1 MLSIDCK
8 DCNFKSMRKPL
19 NIPKALIP
27 ILLFMIFGH
36 FRAHTQNET
45 NSTDLLLAT
54 LPEIL
59 VSKDGDV
66 IGTASQWEQI
76 RRGEILEL
84 FRDHMFGRVPESDL
98 SISHHVKFMDRN
110 ALEGKAVMKEVEL
123 LVGNGSESMTIT
135 MLIYLPGESK
145 GPVPLFLGLNF
156 NGNHTIYPDPR
167 ITIPQSWVRN
177 NDQLGI
183 EDNRATV
190 RSRGAS
196 QSRWPMELILSRGYG
211 LATIYYGDI
220 DPDFD
225 DGFKNGING
234 LMDVESEIREKDAWG
249 SIAAWAWGLSR
260 AMDYFEEDADID
272 QSRVAVIGHSRL
284 GKTSLWAGAQDER
297 FALVISNNSGC
308 GGAALSRRVKGET
321 VGKINTSFPHWFCD
335 RFNEYNDNEAALPV
349 DQHML
354 MALMAPRPLYV
365 ASASEDLW
373 ADPYGEYLSLYY
385 GSRAYELYGL
395 PPLEDDQMPQVDQPV
410 VCGNLGYHIRTG
422 KHDLTSY
429 DWEQYLDFA
438 DKQMPQVIWEA
449 EKFPVTLEWIEEHI
463 QKSTPRLVLTPEVEK
478 VVREK
483 LDRGDPHTQSG
494 YELLQRHAESILD
507 LAPLTY
513 KKTGR
518 RLLGVSRE
526 AIGRLTTL
534 ALVYRFSQEERYLK
548 RLEEELTAVCTFSD
562 WNPSHFL
569 DVAEMAAGISLALD
583 WAGEWLSPEVETLAR
598 VSLVEKALK
607 PGIASSN
614 NNSWITTHSNWN
626 LVCHGGLSLAAL
638 AVFEDEPELASA
650 ILNQAIVHIP
660 LALEPYAPGGIYP
673 EGASY
678 WFYATTYLTVAI
690 SAYESALGT
699 DFGFT
704 KAPGVMESAV
714 FSQVMAGPSGDYF
727 NYFDASLDG
736 FHSMT
741 HFGMLAWFSA
751 RSGEEMDW
759 AAYESLLKNVESD
772 PQLMKGTR
780 FFSTHF
786 LNCALLNSKVK
797 SPYSWP
803 KVWSGGGE
811 EPIVVFR
818 DSENNPD
825 AFFLAAKGGMAAD
838 NHGNMDAGSFI
849 FELDGVRWSVDPGN
863 QSYHAL
869 EEIMGFALWNSA
881 QDSRRWSLLTKN
893 NFGHS
898 TLTVN
903 GEMHRVDGRS
913 TLIRKDVRTLV
924 PSFTFEMTPVFGSNI
939 QLAER
944 SYSRV
949 SDTRLRITDEVLF
962 SPDTRNLTWQMITQ
976 AEVIIKKKGLILQ
989 QEGKELYLEIDV
1001 EVPYK
1006 VNVVEVSPP
1015 PLSYDKDIPG
1025 LKRIEIQLE
1034 RGAFTG
1040 DSGVIVV
1047 ELTNDPW

>member
-1 MLSIDCK
+1 
-8 DCNFKSMRKPL
+8 MRKSL
-19 NIPKALIP
+19 QLPKQLIP
-27 ILLFMIFGH
+27 ILLLLIFGIIRTH
-36 FRAHTQNET
+36 AQDET
-45 NSTDLLLAT
+45 NSTDLLLAP
-54 LPEIL
+54 LPEL
-59 VSKDGDV
+59 LLSEDGSL
-66 IGTASQWEQI
+66 ISNASDWEQI
-76 RRGEILEL
+76 RRKKVLDL
-84 FRDHMFGRVPESDL
+84 FTDHVYGRVPESDV
-98 SISHHVKFMDRN
+98 SISHHVKYLDKN
-110 ALEGKAVMKEVEL
+110 ALKGKAVMKEVEL
-123 LVGNGSESMTIT
+123 VVSSGSESMKIT

-145 GPVPLFLGLNF
+145 GPAPLFLGLNF
-156 NGNHTIYPDPR
+156 NGNHTIYPDPQ

-177 NDQLGI
+177 NEQLDI
-183 EDNRATV
+183 KDNQASSS
-190 RSRGAS
+190 SRGAS
-196 QSRWPMELILSRGYG
+196 QSRWPLELMLSRGYG
-211 LATIYYGDI
+211 VATIYYGDI

-225 DGFKNGING
+225 DGFKNGIHG
-234 LMDVESEIREKDAWG
+234 LMDPEGKTREKEAWG

-272 QSRVAVIGHSRL
+272 QKRIAVIGHSRL
-284 GKTSLWAGAQDER
+284 GKTSLWAGARDER

-308 GGAALSRRVKGET
+308 GGAALSLRAKGET
-321 VGKINTSFPHWFCD
+321 VGRINSSFPHWFCD
-335 RFNEYNDNEAALPV
+335 RFKDYNDNEAALPL

-365 ASASEDLW
+365 ASAAEDLW
-373 ADPYGEYLSLYY
+373 ADPYGEYLSLYH
-385 GSRAYELYGL
+385 GSKVYELYGN
-395 PPLEDDQMPQVDQPV
+395 PSWEDDQMPIVDQPIRS
-410 VCGNLGYHIRTG
+410 GSLGYHVRSG
-422 KHDLTSY
+422 KHDLTTY

-438 DKQMPQVIWEA
+438 DKQMPQVILEA
-449 EKFPVTLEWIEEHI
+449 EKFPLTQEWIEGHI
-463 QKSTPRLVLTPEVEK
+463 KKSPPRLILTPERVK

-483 LDRGDPHTQSG
+483 LDRGNPLTQSG
-494 YELLQRHAESILD
+494 YKLLQRHAESILD

-534 ALVYRFSQEERYLK
+534 ALVYRFNQEEQYLK
-548 RLEEELTAVCTFSD
+548 RLEEELIAVCNFAD
-562 WNPSHFL
+562 WNPTHFL
-569 DVAEMAAGISLALD
+569 DVAEMAAGIALALD
-583 WAGEWLSPEVETLAR
+583 WAGEWLSPEVEKLAR
-598 VSLVEKALK
+598 GSLVEKALK
-607 PGIASSN
+607 PGIASSV
-614 NNSWITTHSNWN
+614 NNSWITAHNNWN

-650 ILNQAIVHIP
+650 ILNQAVVYMP
-660 LALEPYAPGGIYP
+660 MALEPYAPGGIYP

-678 WFYATTYLTVAI
+678 WFYATTYLTVTI
-690 SAYESALGT
+690 SAFETALGT

-704 KAPGVMESAV
+704 SAPGIMESAG
-714 FSQVMAGPSGDYF
+714 FSQVLSGPSGDYF
-727 NYFDASLDG
+727 NYFDSGLEG
-736 FHSMT
+736 FQSMP

-759 AAYESLLKNVESD
+759 VAYESLLKSEVAD
-772 PQLMKGTR
+772 TKLVKGTR

-786 LNCALLNSKVK
+786 LNCVLLDSEAK
-797 SPYSWP
+797 SSYKWP
-803 KVWSGGGE
+803 EEWSGGGE

-818 DSENNPD
+818 DPENNPD
-825 AFFLAAKGGMAAD
+825 AFFLAAKGGRAAD

-869 EEIMGFALWNSA
+869 EEIMGLALWNNA

-898 TLTVN
+898 TFTVN
-903 GEMHRVDGRS
+903 GEMHLVDGRS
-913 TLIRKDVRTLV
+913 TLIRKDLRTLV

-949 SDTRLRITDEVLF
+949 SDTRLRITDELLF
-962 SPDTRNLTWQMITQ
+962 SPDTRNLTWQMMTQ
-976 AEVIIKKKGLILQ
+976 AEVIIKKKGVILK
-989 QEGKELYLEIDV
+989 QEGRELYLEIDV

-1015 PLSYDKDIPG
+1015 PLSFDKDIPG

-1034 RGAFTG
+1034 RDAFTG
-1040 DSGVIVV
+1040 DSGVIIV
-1047 ELTNDPW
+1047 ELTKDPW

>member
-1 MLSIDCK
+1 
-8 DCNFKSMRKPL
+8 MRKSL
-19 NIPKALIP
+19 QLPKQLIP
-27 ILLFMIFGH
+27 ILLLLIFGIIRTH
-36 FRAHTQNET
+36 AQDET
-45 NSTDLLLAT
+45 NSTDLLLAP
-54 LPEIL
+54 LPEL
-59 VSKDGDV
+59 LLSEDGSL
-66 IGTASQWEQI
+66 ISNASDWEQI
-76 RRGEILEL
+76 RRKKVLDL
-84 FRDHMFGRVPESDL
+84 FTDHVYGRVPESDV
-98 SISHHVKFMDRN
+98 SITHHVKFVDRN

-123 LVGNGSESMTIT
+123 LVSSGSESMKIT

-145 GPVPLFLGLNF
+145 GPAPLFLGLNF
-156 NGNHTIYPDPR
+156 NGNHTIYPDPQ

-177 NDQLGI
+177 NEPLGI
-183 EDNRATV
+183 KDNQASSL
-190 RSRGAS
+190 SRGAS
-196 QSRWPMELILSRGYG
+196 QSRWPLELLLSRGYG
-211 LATIYYGDI
+211 VATIYYGDI

-225 DGFKNGING
+225 DGFKNGIHG
-234 LMDVESEIREKDAWG
+234 IMDTPGGSMEKEAWG

-260 AMDYFEEDADID
+260 AMDYFEKDADID
-272 QSRVAVIGHSRL
+272 QERIAVIGHSRL

-308 GGAALSRRVKGET
+308 GGAALSLRGKGET

-335 RFNEYNDNEAALPV
+335 KFQDYNDNEAALPV

-365 ASASEDLW
+365 ASAAEDLW
-373 ADPYGEYLSLYY
+373 ADPYGEYLSLYH
-385 GSRAYELYGL
+385 GSKAYELYGN
-395 PPLEDDQMPQVDQPV
+395 PLWEENQIPEVDQPIRN
-410 VCGNLGYHIRTG
+410 GSLGYHVRSG
-422 KHDLTSY
+422 KHDLTTY

-438 DKQMPQVIWEA
+438 DKQMPQVILEA
-449 EKFPVTLEWIEEHI
+449 EKFPLTQEWIEGHI
-463 QKSTPRLVLTPEVEK
+463 KKSPPRLILTSEVEK

-483 LDRGDPHTQSG
+483 LDRGDPLTQSG
-494 YELLQRHAESILD
+494 YKLLQRHAESILD

-534 ALVYRFSQEERYLK
+534 ALVYRFNQEEQYLK
-548 RLEEELTAVCTFSD
+548 RLEEELIAVCTFAD
-562 WNPSHFL
+562 WNPTHFL
-569 DVAEMAAGISLALD
+569 DVAEMAAGIALALD
-583 WAGEWLSPEVETLAR
+583 WAGEWLSPEVEKLAR

-607 PGIASSN
+607 PGIASSV
-614 NNSWITTHSNWN
+614 NNSWITAHNNWN
-626 LVCHGGLSLAAL
+626 LVCHGGLSLAAM

-650 ILNQAIVHIP
+650 ILNQAVVYMP
-660 LALEPYAPGGIYP
+660 MALEPYAPGGIYP

-678 WFYATTYLTVAI
+678 WFYATTYLTVTI
-690 SAYESALGT
+690 SAFETALGT

-704 KAPGVMESAV
+704 SAPGIMESAV
-714 FSQVMAGPSGDYF
+714 FSQVLSGPSGDYF
-727 NYFDASLDG
+727 NYFDSGLEG
-736 FHSMT
+736 FQSMP

-759 AAYESLLKNVESD
+759 VAYESLLKSEVAD
-772 PQLMKGTR
+772 PKLVKGTR

-786 LNCALLNSKVK
+786 LNCAHLDSEVK
-797 SPYSWP
+797 SSYKWP
-803 KVWSGGGE
+803 EVWSGGGE

-818 DSENNPD
+818 DPENNPD
-825 AFFLAAKGGMAAD
+825 AFFLAAKGGRAAD

-869 EEIMGFALWNSA
+869 EEIMGLALWNNA

-913 TLIRKDVRTLV
+913 TLIRKDLRTLV

-962 SPDTRNLTWQMITQ
+962 SPDTRNLTWQMMTQ
-976 AEVIIKKKGLILQ
+976 AEVIIKKKGVILQ
-989 QEGKELYLEIDV
+989 QEGRELYLEIDV

-1040 DSGVIVV
+1040 DSGVIIV